1 MKEQS
6 RKSRIITIV
15 LSVLFLL
22 LPAFLGSIFDASL
35 YKNSTYMIRNGVMDF
50 HNRDINQKTNGI
62 YVTGSMDFYYNKWI
76 VTDKE
81 EEATPDGMI
90 SLPDFWTSV
99 KVDGKNLPTS
109 GYASYRFK
117 IINVPVGI
125 KITADSDYSYSSS
138 RIFFDDVLVGQ
149 NGEPSKIKEEDKIEN
164 RFTRKADFKV
174 TKSEVTVTIEVGN
187 SHHAGIIKGPMIIS
201 SQIKTTSQ
209 RGKQL
214 LLFCILGV
222 MIGCIFL
229 LTITGIM
236 RSGFLKTLPP
246 SLAALCLLCYWL
258 FSGDGL
264 VIMKLI
270 NIPNTSYTLYKSISI
285 VFLGLFMI
293 ACPLCVILNRK
304 MPQSKLLI
312 ATYSILGISTIIS
325 RLSLIYHTTF
335 LIPFIIC
342 IIFYSV
348 LTFYQISS
356 SNTNTIENLYI
367 ILFFSLL
374 GNIVL
379 ATLDDANMFSFQ
391 IAYMISYTIFI
402 GSLLCYF
409 VFFIRT
415 MYLKTKTEEEKKIM
429 SEQTYLKTI
438 ALQEQVN
445 PNVIFNALSIIED
458 TYHRDISKGDYALS
472 SFSNVLRYNITS
484 MDRMLVTFSDEID
497 GLISFNDFQSTR
509 ENKGIPLVLNIEA
522 YEFMIPP
529 LTILTI
535 IGKFYMQNITDI
547 NEEKNMMEVSSI
559 ENKKEFVVQLI
570 DHRHS
575 HTIDERDEEI
585 RNIKERLQ
593 LTIKGKLS
601 VRNDDDETT
610 VEIIIPK
617 K

>member
-1 MKEQS
+1 MKEQN
-6 RKSRIITIV
+6 RKNKIITIV
-15 LSVLFLL
+15 LSVVFLL
-22 LPAFLGSIFDASL
+22 LPSFLGIVFDALL
-35 YKNSTYMIRNGVMDF
+35 YKNDTYTIKDGAMDF
-50 HNRDINQKTNGI
+50 YCRDINQKSNGI
-62 YVTGSMDFYYNKWI
+62 YIKGNMDFYYNKWI
-76 VTDKE
+76 MTDKE
-81 EEATPDGMI
+81 EDATPDGTI
-90 SLPDFWTSV
+90 CLPDFWTSV
-99 KVDGKNLPTS
+99 KIDGKNPPTS
-109 GYASYRFK
+109 GFASYRFK

-125 KITADSDYSYSSS
+125 KITAGSDYSYSSS
-138 RIFFDDVLVGQ
+138 RIFFDNVLVGQ

-164 RFTRKADFKV
+164 RFTKKADFKT
-174 TKSEVTVTIEVGN
+174 TKNEVVVTIEVGN
-187 SHHAGIIKGPMIIS
+187 SNHAGIIKGPKILS
-201 SQIKTTSQ
+201 SQIETTSQ
-209 RGKQL
+209 RGRQL

-222 MIGCIFL
+222 MSGFLLL
-229 LTITGIM
+229 LTITSIM
-236 RSGFLKTLPP
+236 RSGFLKALPS

-270 NIPNTSYTLYKSISI
+270 NIPNVSYTVYKSISI
-285 VFLGLFMI
+285 IFLGLFMTI
-293 ACPLCVILNRK
+293 CPLAILK
-304 MPQSKLLI
+304 KKLTQSKFAI
-312 ATYSILGISTIIS
+312 AIYGILGIGIIIS
-325 RLSLIYHTTF
+325 RLSLLYQTAF
-335 LIPFIIC
+335 LIPFII
-342 IIFYSV
+342 IIILYSIF
-348 LTFYQISS
+348 TFYKISS
-356 SNTNTIENLYI
+356 FGSHSIENLYI

-374 GNIVL
+374 GNIVF
-379 ATLDDANMFSFQ
+379 ATLDDGNMFSFQ
-391 IAYMISYTIFI
+391 ISYMISNAIFI

-409 VFFIRT
+409 IFFVRT
-415 MYLKTKTEEEKKIM
+415 MHLKKKAEEEKKIM

-497 GLISFNDFQSTR
+497 GLICFNDFQSTR

-535 IGKFYMQNITDI
+535 IGKFYMQNIIDSD
-547 NEEKNMMEVSSI
+547 EEKNMLEVSSI

-570 DHRHS
+570 DHRHCN
-575 HTIDERDEEI
+575 TIDENDEEI

-593 LTIKGKLS
+593 LTIKGSLS
-601 VRNDDDETT
+601 IKNDDVTT
-610 VEIIIPK
+610 IEITIPK

>member
-1 MKEQS
+1 MKEQN
-6 RKSRIITIV
+6 RKNRIITIA
-15 LSVLFLL
+15 LSVLFLI
-22 LPAFLGSIFDASL
+22 LPTFLGIIFDASF
-35 YKNSTYMIRNGVMDF
+35 YKNSAYIIRNGIMDF
-50 HNRDINQKTNGI
+50 HNRDINQKTDGI
-62 YVTGSMDFYYNKWI
+62 YVNGSMEFYYNKWI
-76 VTDKE
+76 MTDKE
-81 EEATPDGMI
+81 EKAAPDGMI
-90 SLPDFWTSV
+90 TLPDFWTSV

-164 RFTRKADFKV
+164 RFTKKADFRT
-174 TKSEVTVTIEVGN
+174 TKNEVTVTIEVGN
-187 SHHAGIIKGPMIIS
+187 SHHAGIIKGPTIIS
-201 SQIKTTSQ
+201 SQIQTPRQ
-209 RGKQL
+209 RGRQL

-222 MIGCIFL
+222 MMGCLLL

-236 RSGFLKTLPP
+236 KTGFLKTLPP

-293 ACPLCVILNRK
+293 LCPLCIILNRK
-304 MPQSKLLI
+304 MPQRKLLI
-312 ATYSILGISTIIS
+312 TAYSILGISTIIS

-342 IIFYSV
+342 IILYSV

-356 SNTNTIENLYI
+356 SNTNTIENIYI

-374 GNIVL
+374 GNIVI

-402 GSLLCYF
+402 GSILCYS

-415 MYLKTKTEEEKKIM
+415 MYLKKKAEEEKKIL

-438 ALQEQVN
+438 ALQQQVN

-458 TYHRDISKGDYALS
+458 TYHRDLSKGDNSLS

-509 ENKGIPLVLNIEA
+509 EYKGIPLVLNIEA

-535 IGKFYMQNITDI
+535 IEKFYMQNIMDI
-547 NEEKNMMEVSSI
+547 DEEKNMMEVSSI

-575 HTIDERDEEI
+575 HTIDEDEEEI

-593 LTIKGKLS
+593 LTIKGKLF
-601 VRNDDDETT
+601 VRNDNDETI

>member
-6 RKSRIITIV
+6 KKNRIITIV
-15 LSVLFLL
+15 LSVIFLL
-22 LPAFLGSIFDASL
+22 PTFLGAIFDVAL
-35 YKNSTYMIRNGVMDF
+35 YKSSSYVVKDGIMDF
-50 HNRDINQKTNGI
+50 SYHDINQKTDGI
-62 YVTGSMDFYYNKWI
+62 YVTGNMDFYYNKWI

-81 EEATPDGMI
+81 EKAKPDGMI

-99 KVDGKNLPTS
+99 KVDGKNLPTN

-125 KITADSDYSYSSS
+125 NITADSDYSYSSS

-164 RFTRKADFKV
+164 RFVRKTDFQT
-174 TKSEVTVTIEVGN
+174 TKNEVTVTIEVGN
-187 SHHAGIIKGPMIIS
+187 SHHAGIIKGPTIIS
-201 SQIKTTSQ
+201 SQIKATKH
-209 RGKQL
+209 RGRQL

-222 MIGCIFL
+222 MIGCLLL
-229 LTITGIM
+229 LTITGAM
-236 RSGFLKTLPP
+236 KSGILKTLP
-246 SLAALCLLCYWL
+246 SSFAALCLLCYWL

-293 ACPLCVILNRK
+293 VCPLCIILNRK
-304 MPQSKLLI
+304 MPRRKLLI
-312 ATYSILGISTIIS
+312 TAYSVLGISTIIS
-325 RLSLIYHTTF
+325 RLSLIYHTAF

-342 IIFYSV
+342 IILYSV

-356 SNTNTIENLYI
+356 SNTNTIENIYI

-415 MYLKTKTEEEKKIM
+415 TNLKKKAEEEKKIM

-445 PNVIFNALSIIED
+445 PNVIFNALSIIEN
-458 TYHRDISKGDYALS
+458 TYHKDLKKGDYALS
-472 SFSNVLRYNITS
+472 SFSNMLRYNITS
-484 MDRMLVTFSDEID
+484 MDRMSVTFSDEID

-522 YEFMIPP
+522 YEFMMPP

-547 NEEKNMMEVSSI
+547 DEEKNMMEVSSI

-575 HTIDERDEEI
+575 HTIDEDEEEI

-601 VRNDDDETT
+601 IRNDNDETT